1 MTADTSGLTEPE
13 QTTTTEIGS
22 TAPSS
27 SANINNQ
34 QAIQAEPNQYQ
45 APGPDP
51 APPVTTGPLPTSPPP
66 ILTTTTTTSPPP
78 TPSSVAVD
86 ISGFTF
92 VDAAVRVRVGGTVT
106 WTNRD
111 TAQHSATGTGFNTG
125 LLSLGQSASVT
136 FNTPGTYQYQCS
148 PHSSI
153 RGTVI
158 VEPSPLRWQGCI
170 RQSCPPATTR
180 ELTGP
185 SGYGRAKQ
193 LVLPVEFLGEDRHVL
208 QDGVEKNRR
217 VVDRIFRKHIWL
229 SRQKIHL

>member
-1 MTADTSGLTEPE
+1 MRFRGFCRCLFAVCLGFSLVLGACGGGDGDVASEASTTSEVPTTSDTSELTEPQ

-22 TAPSS
+22 TPSSS

-34 QAIQAEPNQYQ
+34 QAIQAEPNQSQ

-51 APPVTTGPLPTSPPP
+51 APPATTGPLPTSPPP
-66 ILTTTTTTSPPP
+66 TSPPP
-78 TPSSVAVD
+78 PPSSVAVD

-92 VDAAVRVRVGGTVT
+92 VDAVVRVRVGGTVT

-148 PHSSI
+148 PHPSI
-153 RGTVI
+153 RGTVV
-158 VEPSPLRWQGCI
+158 VEP
-170 RQSCPPATTR
+170 
-180 ELTGP
+180 
-185 SGYGRAKQ
+185 
-193 LVLPVEFLGEDRHVL
+193 
-208 QDGVEKNRR
+208 
-217 VVDRIFRKHIWL
+217 
-229 SRQKIHL
+229 

>member
-45 APGPDP
+45 APGSDP
-51 APPVTTGPLPTSPPP
+51 APPATTGPLPTSPP
-66 ILTTTTTTSPPP
+66 S

-92 VDAAVRVRVGGTVT
+92 VDAAVRVRVGGSVT

-111 TAQHSATGTGFNTG
+111 TAQHSATGSGFNTG
-125 LLSLGQSASVT
+125 LLALGQSASVT

-158 VEPSPLRWQGCI
+158 VEP
-170 RQSCPPATTR
+170 
-180 ELTGP
+180 
-185 SGYGRAKQ
+185 
-193 LVLPVEFLGEDRHVL
+193 
-208 QDGVEKNRR
+208 
-217 VVDRIFRKHIWL
+217 
-229 SRQKIHL
+229 

>member
-1 MTADTSGLTEPE
+1 RGFCRCLIAACLGFSLVLGACGAGDGDVASEASTTSGVSTTADTSGLTEPE

-27 SANINNQ
+27 SADITGQ

-51 APPVTTGPLPTSPPP
+51 APPVTTGPPP
-66 ILTTTTTTSPPP
+66 TSPPP
-78 TPSSVAVD
+78 TPSPVSVD

-92 VDAAVRVRVGGTVT
+92 VAAVVRVRVGGTVT

-111 TAQHSATGTGFNTG
+111 TAQHSAKGTGFNTG

-158 VEPSPLRWQGCI
+158 VEP
-170 RQSCPPATTR
+170 
-180 ELTGP
+180 
-185 SGYGRAKQ
+185 
-193 LVLPVEFLGEDRHVL
+193 
-208 QDGVEKNRR
+208 
-217 VVDRIFRKHIWL
+217 
-229 SRQKIHL
+229 